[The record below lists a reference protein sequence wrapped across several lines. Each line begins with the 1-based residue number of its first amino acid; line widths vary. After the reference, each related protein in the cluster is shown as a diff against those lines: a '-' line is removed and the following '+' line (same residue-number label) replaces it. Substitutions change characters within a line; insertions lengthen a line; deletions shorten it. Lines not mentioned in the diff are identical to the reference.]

1 MKYYYAYHGA
11 KNKNDFDWK
20 LGYGLA
26 SESKRD
32 KVAIGSKVIVI
43 QKPYR
48 DERFRLC
55 GVFKI
60 IKHYDEITNAF
71 PYRFELED
79 VSNLSEFIVLDD
91 IELSHELPVISG
103 GISSWNNF
111 KKHFCAQGIT
121 FQKPLTPEVCDIL
134 LSKINFQEDTF
145 ERVTESFNEKVKK
158 SLKSSSKERIKRLK
172 SARKKPKQKIVSTIV
187 YERNSDV
194 VAEVQYRAKGIC
206 EKCLKTAPFDR
217 KSDGSPYLEVHH
229 EVPLAKG
236 GDDTVENAIALC
248 PNCHREAHFG

>member
-1 MKYYYAYHGA
+1 M
-11 KNKNDFDWK
+11 
-20 LGYGLA
+20 
-26 SESKRD
+26 
-32 KVAIGSKVIVI
+32 
-43 QKPYR
+43 
-48 DERFRLC
+48 
-55 GVFKI
+55 
-60 IKHYDEITNAF
+60 
-71 PYRFELED
+71 
-79 VSNLSEFIVLDD
+79 
-91 IELSHELPVISG
+91 
-103 GISSWNNF
+103 
-111 KKHFCAQGIT
+111 
-121 FQKPLTPEVCDIL
+121 